1 MICCGSLNF
10 GFTYKLSYNIPY
22 NIFFSTKHITTSVRN
37 LSFVFEKIRKS
48 WKRHWLNSQY
58 SAINMKRRLLIILF
72 TPSILSRLSH
82 KKQLATTRFNK
93 MWTRNHQTNTK
104 IRVGYIP
111 LIYTDFTTPLDYAFQ
126 QQDTLRGN
134 TEDNTEDPTQ
144 TDPGKIRRE
153 ALHTPPKRG

>member
-1 MICCGSLNF
+1 MLHL
-10 GFTYKLSYNIPY
+10 TDYNEIVS
-22 NIFFSTKHITTSVRN
+22 N
-37 LSFVFEKIRKS
+37 SFVSCQQNITLGWISNTKRSEGGQNKS
-48 WKRHWLNSQY
+48 RNRHWLNSQY
-58 SAINMKRRLLIILF
+58 SAINMKRILLIILF

-144 TDPGKIRRE
+144 TGTGKIRRE